1 MLSKL
6 IILAVVIAAVWYGF
20 KLLTRINLQRGQ
32 KVAQDKKDAVSG
44 IADTVQ
50 CPVCGTYVAAIGAA
64 DCGKSA
70 CPY

>member
-6 IILAVVIAAVWYGF
+6 IILALAIGAIWYGF
-20 KLLTRINLQRGQ
+20 KLFTRIDQQRRQ
-32 KVAQDKKDAVSG
+32 KVAQERKDAVSG
-44 IADTVQ
+44 VAETVQ

>member
-6 IILAVVIAAVWYGF
+6 FILAVAIAAVWYGF
-20 KLLTRINLQRGQ
+20 KLFTRIDQQRRE
-32 KVAQDKKDAVSG
+32 KVAQEKKDAVAG
-44 IADTVQ
+44 VADTVQ
-50 CPVCGTYVAAIGAA
+50 CPVCGTYVAAVGAV

>member
-1 MLSKL
+1 MLTKL
-6 IILAVVIAAVWYGF
+6 IILAAVIAAVWYGF
-20 KLLTRINLQRGQ
+20 KLMTRIDQQRRE

-44 IADTVQ
+44 VADTVQ
-50 CPVCGTYVAAIGAA
+50 CPVCGTYVAAVGAA

>member
-20 KLLTRINLQRGQ
+20 RLLTRIDRQRRQ
-32 KVAQDKKDAVSG
+32 KLAQDKKDAVSG
-44 IADTVQ
+44 VADTVQ
-50 CPVCGTYVAAIGAA
+50 CPVCGTYVATIGAA